1 MQYRKSIRTLIAL
14 IALVAC
20 AWGWHYWRQT
30 YSEPAYTMTS
40 LTKDMKTLCIGRIL
54 MDVPSGTT
62 WEPKAS
68 WARIG
73 GASISSRTGVD
84 RAQFE
89 ALVESRWRE
98 LQDLKTDSGEI
109 PLRVAERVSPG
120 LDRVV
125 FSYGFERIDGPDAF
139 GVHGSRIFYDA
150 HGFQWIDGTLVE
162 FSPQLHGKEAIID
175 LMGRTRARRGDE
187 FPNQPGLCLDGVFIA
202 GYYAQAHTESTAW
215 LLELPRGLR
224 ARIEVT
230 QVGAPAKSYFERDR
244 ESLVAWADFIAN
256 AVKPGETY
264 AGHHY
269 RKRQRD
275 VGGLV
280 GDEEVSGE
288 VEGSEK
294 FGYST
299 DIGGLWEYPGDGPA
313 ALAPQI
319 RITMGTPRFKTTYVP
334 TPAGGFPRPE
344 DTPDGPFA
352 EEFFETWDAM
362 IGSVRLRPVALT
374 KAPRAEA
381 PASRISPEQAE
392 RDRQRLDA
400 FIAGLPPEAPEQAP

>member
-1 MQYRKSIRTLIAL
+1 
-14 IALVAC
+14 
-20 AWGWHYWRQT
+20 
-30 YSEPAYTMTS
+30 MTS

-54 MDVPSGTT
+54 MDVPAGKTL
-62 WEPKAS
+62 EPKAS

-73 GASISSRTGVD
+73 GANVSSVSGVD

-89 ALVESRWRE
+89 ALVESRWRA
-98 LQDLKTDSGEI
+98 LQDLKTASGKAPLYPPEKFNPRADS
-109 PLRVAERVSPG
+109 
-120 LDRVV
+120 VV
-125 FSYGFERIDGPDAF
+125 FSYGFKRIDGPDAF
-139 GVHGSRIFYDA
+139 GVYGSRIFYDA
-150 HGFQWIDGTLVE
+150 QGFQWLDGTLVE
-162 FSPQLHGKEAIID
+162 FSPQLHGKEEIID
-175 LMGRTRARRGDE
+175 LMGRTRARGTE
-187 FPNQPGLCLDGVFIA
+187 EIPNQPGLCLDGLFIA

-224 ARIEVT
+224 ARVDVT
-230 QVGAPAKSYFERDR
+230 QVEAPAKSYFERDR

-269 RKRQRD
+269 RKGQRD

-288 VEGSEK
+288 VEGNEK
-294 FGYST
+294 FGYGT
-299 DIGGLWEYPGDGPA
+299 EIGGLWEYPGDGPA
-313 ALAPQI
+313 APAPQI
-319 RITMGTPRFKTTYVP
+319 RITMRTPRLETTYVP

-352 EEFFETWDAM
+352 EEFFEIWDAM

-374 KAPRAEA
+374 KVPRVES

-400 FIAGLPPEAPEQAP
+400 FIAGLPPEAPEQVP